1 MCARTSTRAVLL
13 SPAAA
18 TAALGEGMG
27 GDPPRPSFSYP
38 PTHTLHPGSIG
49 CLRLRVCFATPVLR
63 VRVVHEGQLI
73 REHDVDEVTEGF
85 GGVGLARL
93 LAEGIVAG

>member
-1 MCARTSTRAVLL
+1 M
-13 SPAAA
+13 
-18 TAALGEGMG
+18 
-27 GDPPRPSFSYP
+27 
-38 PTHTLHPGSIG
+38 G

-73 REHDVDEVTEGF
+73 GEHDVDEVSEGF

-93 LAEGIVAG
+93 LAEGIVAR